1 MFDDHP
7 VFRTQEEIE
16 AHRREVAAQRESNWV
31 WAVGLVAAFVLIIA
45 AFPVKNGRPAHS
57 CHVYHQD
64 RICH

>member
-16 AHRREVAAQRESNWV
+16 AYRREVAARRESNRL

-45 AFPVKNGRPAHS
+45 AFPVKDYSPDCAKMFHLIT
-57 CHVYHQD
+57 CH
-64 RICH
+64 R